1 MRIPSKPILL
11 LALIAIATAIGLF
24 GASLDQVSV
33 RDGGAD
39 VAQAPQTPEPTAAQ
53 DAVVPRTAPT
63 TAVAPTM
70 AATDAPVQ
78 AATQA
83 PTMVSQPAMTPTPEQ
98 TPRPQVP
105 ENTTGASIIVE
116 RGVTDRK
123 LVALTFDA
131 GDGPGYAD
139 EILDLLSSEGIH
151 ASFGL
156 TGGWMR
162 DHPDTVRRIVAEG
175 HMIINHSESHQSWT
189 GASTT
194 GVPLTEEER
203 IDELMGA
210 AVAADEIAGYETAP
224 FWRPPYGDYDAE
236 AQALLAEYGYDYTLF
251 WTCDSLAWN
260 GSTAQ
265 EIAERCAPD
274 QPGGGPGAII
284 LMHVTQQA
292 DYESLSALVTEY
304 KAAGY
309 EFVTMEEMIAD

>member
-24 GASLDQVSV
+24 GASLDDVSV
-33 RDGGAD
+33 GDNAAD
-39 VAQAPQTPEPTAAQ
+39 IVEAPRTPESPASDEAVVPTTTPTTAVEPTAA
-53 DAVVPRTAPT
+53 PTEAP
-63 TAVAPTM
+63 ADV
-70 AATDAPVQ
+70 
-78 AATQA
+78 ATQA
-83 PTMVSQPAMTPTPEQ
+83 PTTVAQPTMTPTPEQ

-116 RGVTDRK
+116 RGVSDRN

-131 GDGPGYAD
+131 GEGPGYAD
-139 EILDLLSSEGIH
+139 EILDFLAQEGIH

-156 TGGWMR
+156 TGDWMR

-194 GVPLTEEER
+194 GVPLSEDER

-236 AQALLAEYGYDYTLF
+236 GQALLADYGYDYTLY

-260 GSTAQ
+260 GSTPQ

-284 LMHVTQQA
+284 LMHVTQEA
-292 DYESLSALVTEY
+292 DYQSLPALVAEY